1 MCITRRIYEM
11 NVAEFKQVSKKW
23 KDFSIKNLNFIIPKG
38 YITGFIGPN
47 GSGKTSTIKLMMDLL
62 QLDEGDITIF
72 GTPHKNSDVKQ
83 RIGFVYDD
91 LFMYEDFTIKKM
103 KNLIAPIYKSW
114 NEKRFN
120 ELLNRFELPYKKKL
134 KTFSKGMKMK
144 CSLLFALAHEP
155 ELLIMDEPTAGLDP
169 IFRKELLQILQE
181 IMIREEQTI
190 FLSTHITSDLDN
202 IADYVVLMNQ
212 GEVVFQ
218 QSIEEIKEQY
228 HIIKGKKALLDSDIR
243 SLFLHVEET
252 NSGFQAL
259 FKGNL
264 KIFEPFDEEVIIETA
279 TLDELMFFIVK
290 GEKNE
295 DRKSVV

>member
-1 MCITRRIYEM
+1 M
-11 NVAEFKQVSKKW
+11 NVVECKHITKTW
-23 KDFSIKNLNFIIPKG
+23 KDFSIKDVHFTIPKG

-47 GSGKTSTIKLMMDLL
+47 GSGKTTTIQLMMDLL
-62 QLDEGDITIF
+62 RLDSGHITLF
-72 GTPHKNSDVKQ
+72 GQPHTYSTVKQ

-103 KNLIAPIYKSW
+103 KAFIAPIYDNW
-114 NEKRFN
+114 NETLFN
-120 ELLNRFELPYKKKL
+120 ELLERFELPVRKKL
-134 KTFSKGMKMK
+134 KTFSKGMKVK

-155 ELLIMDEPTAGLDP
+155 ELIIMDEPTAGLDP
-169 IFRKELLQILQE
+169 IFRKELLQLLQE

-202 IADYVVLMNQ
+202 IADYVVLLNH

-252 NSGFQAL
+252 NSSFQAL
-259 FKGNL
+259 FKGNP
-264 KIFEPFDEEVIIETA
+264 KTFEPFDEEVIIETA

-290 GEKNE
+290 GEKN
-295 DRKSVV
+295 DVATHQT

>member
-1 MCITRRIYEM
+1 MRRIFEM
-11 NVAEFKQVSKKW
+11 NVVKCKHITKTW
-23 KDFSIKNLNFIIPKG
+23 KDFSIKDVHLTIPKG

-47 GSGKTSTIKLMMDLL
+47 GSGKTTTIQLMMDLL
-62 QLDEGDITIF
+62 RLDSGHITLF
-72 GTPHKNSDVKQ
+72 GQPHTNNTVKQ

-103 KNLIAPIYKSW
+103 KAFIAPIYDNW
-114 NEKRFN
+114 NETLFN
-120 ELLNRFELPYKKKL
+120 ELLERFELPVRKKL
-134 KTFSKGMKMK
+134 KTFSKGMKVK

-155 ELLIMDEPTAGLDP
+155 ELIIMDEPTAGLDP

-202 IADYVVLMNQ
+202 IADYVVLLNH

>member
-1 MCITRRIYEM
+1 MS
-11 NVAEFKQVSKKW
+11 VVEFKQVTKNW

-155 ELLIMDEPTAGLDP
+155 ELLIMDEPTSGLDP
-169 IFRKELLQILQE
+169 IFRKELLQLLQE
-181 IMIREEQTI
+181 VMVQEAQTI
-190 FLSTHITSDLDN
+190 FLSTHITTDLDKV
-202 IADYVVLMNQ
+202 ADYVVMMNN
-212 GEVVFQ
+212 GEIVLQ
-218 QSIEEIKEQY
+218 QSMEDMKENY
-228 HIIKGKKALLDSDIR
+228 HVIKGKSELLDADIR
-243 SLFLHVEET
+243 SLFIHIEET
-252 NSGFQAL
+252 NAGFQAL
-259 FKGNL
+259 FNGDPQ
-264 KIFEPFDEEVIIETA
+264 IFAPFSEEVIIENA
-279 TLDELMFFIVK
+279 VLDDMMYFLIK
-290 GEKNE
+290 GEKHHVAT
-295 DRKSVV
+295 RKA